1 MALVVMEENE
11 FNHVLRILGTNVEG
25 REKTPYALTKI
36 RGIGRRFAFQVCK
49 AADVDV
55 NKRAGELT
63 KDEVAEILK
72 VINDPSG
79 YKIPDWFLNRKRDF
93 TTGETKHVLSN
104 PLDMILRDDL
114 NRLKKIK
121 SHRGIRHYWGLKVR
135 GQHTCTT
142 GRGGVAVGIIKKK
155 H

>member
-1 MALVVMEENE
+1 MAVVMEEKE

-25 REKTPYALTKI
+25 RQKAPYALTKI
-36 RGIGRRFAFQVCK
+36 RGIGRRYAFQVCK
-49 AADVDV
+49 SADIDV

-63 KDEVAEILK
+63 KDEVGRLME
-72 VINDPSG
+72 VINDPNEF
-79 YKIPDWFLNRKRDF
+79 KIPKWFMNRKRDLV
-93 TTGETKHVLSN
+93 TGETKQVFSN
-104 PLDMILRDDL
+104 PLDMVLREDL

-142 GRGGVAVGIIKKK
+142 GRGGRTVGIKK